1 MHCLCLHIPDAT
13 RDHTFPVREARPVV
27 VLFPSYR
34 LTIKQ
39 SKPLNSR
46 SHCYQV
52 LALGPVGFCAQSPL
66 TVLNKLKF
74 SQVDNFPELP
84 LTILRATDPPKLST
98 FFPLCRR
105 PRMSKMGNRQWV
117 RHAQFL
123 ALECCFERG
132 KHSLS
137 CRYYRSI
144 PLSVSII

>member
-1 MHCLCLHIPDAT
+1 MHRLCLRIPDAT

-52 LALGPVGFCAQSPL
+52 LALGPVGFCAQSPV

-84 LTILRATDPPKLST
+84 LTILRPLHLLS
-98 FFPLCRR
+98 PLQMAEDEQDGQQAVGTTC
-105 PRMSKMGNRQWV
+105 PVS
-117 RHAQFL
+117 
-123 ALECCFERG
+123 CFGMLFWKG

-144 PLSVSII
+144 PLSVSIIWQER